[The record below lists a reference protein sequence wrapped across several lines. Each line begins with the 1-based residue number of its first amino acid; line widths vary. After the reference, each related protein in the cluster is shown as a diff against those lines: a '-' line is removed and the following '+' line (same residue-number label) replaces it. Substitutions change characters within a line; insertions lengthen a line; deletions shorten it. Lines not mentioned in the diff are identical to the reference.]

1 MYYGFEV
8 LWIREAWPVITQTAQ
23 RKQEWERVGDVPDK
37 RHQEG
42 QRLCLHPAIPST
54 SLSASCHHSIIVQM
68 NVKSHVRVTSSSCW
82 SLVCNTDHALWTDL
96 GTSTFT
102 FLSII
107 GTFFFLH
114 KDSMLNG
121 SLFCL
126 QTSFTHL
133 KARYNNKFNSIPTQ
147 LQIVSSGYFN
157 SRHAILFQNLRQ
169 LWCFLLMLYIEKK
182 RRRACV

>member
-1 MYYGFEV
+1 MHNFFKKHHRRLALGHVCMSYNNFNISNVFFINTPKSEKKNHNV
-8 LWIREAWPVITQTAQ
+8 LWLWSTLNKGSLTCHHSDCTE
-23 RKQEWERVGDVPDK
+23 KEQEWERVGDVPDR

-68 NVKSHVRVTSSSCW
+68 NVKPHVRVTSSSCW

-107 GTFFFLH
+107 GTFFFFYT
-114 KDSMLNG
+114 K
-121 SLFCL
+121 
-126 QTSFTHL
+126 T
-133 KARYNNKFNSIPTQ
+133 
-147 LQIVSSGYFN
+147 
-157 SRHAILFQNLRQ
+157 
-169 LWCFLLMLYIEKK
+169 
-182 RRRACV
+182 AC